1 MKAPTKIIIFLIA
14 MALVDT
20 VIPVPIAVFMLIYV
34 FYQKPVWFKEMVLK
48 DTLVKVHHQNK
59 FSYNYHISF
68 FNKSRVL

>member
-34 FYQKPVWFKEMVLK
+34 FYQKPAWFKEMVLE
-48 DTLVKVHHQNK
+48 VYR
-59 FSYNYHISF
+59 S
-68 FNKSRVL
+68 